1 MTSPGAPVD
10 GAGEPAEEGSEGAQL
25 VLLVE
30 DDQGLRESLATVL
43 AYQGLTI
50 VQATSAEEATDLLAA
65 HDPDLVVL
73 DVNLPGRSGLELL
86 QSLRAGGDARQVLL
100 LTARQE
106 VADRVAGLDA
116 GADDYL
122 PKPFA
127 LDELL
132 ARVRV
137 LLRRAG
143 TATAAPAGGAAA
155 RGPGAG
161 GGERLVVGDVA
172 VEVAARRVLVAE
184 DEVTLTKLEYDLVE
198 LLARHIDQ
206 VLTRSVIH
214 ERVWGY
220 DEEYGSNTL
229 EVLVSSVR
237 RKLEATGAARI
248 IHTVRGVG
256 YVARPASAA
265 SGSSGGRA

>member
-1 MTSPGAPVD
+1 MTTPGGAPLD
-10 GAGEPAEEGSEGAQL
+10 GAGDALDSTGSAQI

-50 VQATSAEEATDLLAA
+50 VQATSAEEATELLAE

-106 VADRVAGLDA
+106 VSDRVAGLDA

-132 ARVRV
+132 ARVRA

-143 TATAAPAGGAAA
+143 SATATSAAGTASGAAS
-155 RGPGAG
+155 
-161 GGERLVVGDVA
+161 GERLVVGDVV
-172 VEVAARRVLVAE
+172 VEVAARRVTVAA

-198 LLARHIDQ
+198 LLARHVDQ

-237 RKLEATGAARI
+237 RKLEANGAARI
-248 IHTVRGVG
+248 LHTVRGVG
-256 YVARPASAA
+256 YVARVTT
-265 SGSSGGRA
+265 SGPGGRS